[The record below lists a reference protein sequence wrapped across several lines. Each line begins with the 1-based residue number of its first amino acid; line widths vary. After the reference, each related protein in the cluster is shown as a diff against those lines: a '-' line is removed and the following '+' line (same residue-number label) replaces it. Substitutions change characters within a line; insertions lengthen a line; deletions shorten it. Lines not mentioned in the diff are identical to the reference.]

1 MATKAAWTM
10 MSLITVKKT
19 VRKNMNMLVMVR
31 TVTKVIPTAIMTT
44 RTIHNWMATKVAW
57 TMMSLITIVDTITIM
72 FLMIMT
78 TRRMIPGP
86 IATKIRTMINLIAMV
101 RAGMM
106 VSFMERTK

>member
-1 MATKAAWTM
+1 
-10 MSLITVKKT
+10 
-19 VRKNMNMLVMVR
+19 MNMLVMVR

-78 TRRMIPGP
+78 TTRMILGP
-86 IATKIRTMINLIAMV
+86 IATKIRTMINLIAMM